1 VISFPPSKRKR
12 GSAWVR
18 DLRKD
23 SDVDDIQMLQRIS
36 RTIRLDIIRMVG
48 VGQKGHLGGSCS
60 IADVV
65 TALYF
70 HKMRHD
76 PANPSWP
83 DRDRFLLSKGH
94 AALVQYAALAECGY
108 FPREELKNVKRCG
121 AMLQGHPDLKT
132 TPGIEANTGSLGQ
145 GLSIACGIAAGL
157 RIDGRASRVY
167 CVVGDG
173 ELAEGQIW
181 EAAMAASAFKLD
193 HLVAILDR
201 NGLQAMGV
209 VAQRFNTNPLA
220 EKWRAFGW
228 HVVEIDGHD
237 MGSILRALDEVDEI
251 RKQPKMIIA
260 RTIKG
265 AGIPFAENKVEFHNG
280 QLDEVQFESACA
292 CLAEDPV
299 GVERSGN

>member
-1 VISFPPSKRKR
+1 M
-12 GSAWVR
+12 A
-18 DLRKD
+18 
-23 SDVDDIQMLQRIS
+23 
-36 RTIRLDIIRMVG
+36 RTLRLDIVRMVG

-76 PANPSWP
+76 PSNPLWP

-108 FPREELKNVKRCG
+108 FPKAELERVKRCG

-145 GLSIACGIAAGL
+145 GLSIACGIAAGI

-173 ELAEGQIW
+173 EIAEGQIW
-181 EAAMAASAFKLD
+181 EAAMAAAVFKLD
-193 HLVAILDR
+193 NLVAILDC

-209 VAQRFNTNPLA
+209 IAQRFNTSPLA

-228 HVVEIDGHD
+228 HVAEIDGHD
-237 MGSILRALDEVDEI
+237 MGLIVQTLDEVEAV
-251 RKQPKMIIA
+251 KGKPKMIIA
-260 RTIKG
+260 RTVKG
-265 AGIPFAENKVEFHNG
+265 AGIPFAENRVEFHNG
-280 QLDEVQFESACA
+280 QLDQAQFETACA
-292 CLAEDPV
+292 YLAGEAV
-299 GVERSGN
+299 GMERRGTDANPEPA